1 MNVSKLDK
9 NQKLILLYVVSALVL
24 EITFF
29 LLLGLG
35 VFPQYFWL
43 DLGIV
48 LIVCAFIY
56 LPQNFVLKSVVFWIA
71 YLYQFILSLTNIIVK
86 RAASEL
92 FSFDMLFLSA
102 EGLQAFEISFIDFA
116 RSSVLLS
123 MLAIVIYLYI
133 LVAKDKKVQ
142 SNIYHKN
149 KLAYILMTFM
159 ILGTLGTCS
168 YVGQTALISDTEK
181 SDEFYVFESD
191 KYLYSTLVSKVDA
204 YKKFGT
210 FGFYSKNLYNLITGN
225 SSDDTV
231 IDDTVNYLL
240 SGTQNKSDY
249 FGVSDGNNYISIL
262 LETMEYYAIDPY
274 FTPTLYNL
282 FYENENTIK
291 LKNFYANNRTNIS
304 EGLTLF
310 GNYDKTNPINV
321 ANDNVLEVLGHK
333 DVNFTLPSILQA
345 DGYDTRYYHD
355 YVSWYYN
362 RNITHTT
369 AGFDEIV
376 GLESMNKLS
385 KWVDYK
391 QDSNN
396 DYYRWKNWTLD
407 SEVMEM
413 YFDDMTNTVSGVSSE
428 KFYSHFSLITMH
440 GNHDKKPQLQT
451 YYDKLTADIDTK
463 GGHFDNMCDY
473 LSSIGYAVPR
483 DNSDMFYHFLWYKSA
498 AMDVDKM
505 LKTLFDN
512 LNNTYTDRYDNE
524 GNRLTLA
531 DTTTVLLFADHNCY
545 YNGMAN
551 TMRGIEFSNDVYD
564 PNLYHIPCV
573 IYDKKVAH
581 NYLADTG
588 STNVEKFC
596 STYNILPTILDVLGY
611 EYNPLFYQGDHIFT
625 DSINVF
631 QSNISG
637 APYFTDKF
645 LLSYKTVNYRKEGTT
660 DDEELEF
667 KKGALTTF
675 NRLNYI
681 SNIYDHPEILD
692 KYYAKLTG
700 K

>member
-1 MNVSKLDK
+1 MKKLDK
-9 NQKLILLYVVSALVL
+9 NQKLIILYVVSSLVL
-24 EITFF
+24 EVTLF
-29 LLLGLG
+29 LLLRLG
-35 VFPQYFWL
+35 IFPQYFWF
-43 DLGIV
+43 DLGII

-56 LPQNFVLKSVVFWIA
+56 LPQNFVLKSIVFWIA
-71 YLYQFILSLTNIIVK
+71 YLYQFILGLTNIIVK

-102 EGLQAFEISFIDFA
+102 EGLQAFEVSFIDFA

-123 MLAIVIYLYI
+123 MLAVVIYLYI
-133 LVAKDKKVQ
+133 LVAKDKKPIQ
-142 SNIYHKN
+142 NIYRKN
-149 KLAYILMTFM
+149 KLAYVLLTFM
-159 ILGTLGTCS
+159 LLGSLGTCS
-168 YVGQTALISDTEK
+168 YVGQKALVSDADT

-210 FGFYSKNLYNLITGN
+210 FGFYTKNLSNLISGVK
-225 SSDDTV
+225 SDDVVVDETV
-231 IDDTVNYLL
+231 EYLL
-240 SGTQNKSDY
+240 SGVQDKSDY
-249 FGVSDGNNYISIL
+249 FGVSEGNNVISIL

-321 ANDNVLEVLGHK
+321 ANDNVLEVLGHN
-333 DVNFTLPSILQA
+333 DVKFTLPGILSA

-369 AGFDEIV
+369 AGFDEII
-376 GLESMNKLS
+376 GLEGMDKLS
-385 KWVDYK
+385 KWVDYED
-391 QDSNN
+391 DSNN

-407 SEVMEM
+407 SEVMEV
-413 YFDDMTNTVSGVSSE
+413 YFDDMTNTVADVSSE
-428 KFYSHFSLITMH
+428 KFYTHFSLITMH
-440 GNHDKKPQLQT
+440 GNHDKKTQLQG
-451 YYDKLTADIDTK
+451 YYDTLTADIGIK
-463 GGHFDNMCDY
+463 GGHFDNMCEFV
-473 LSSIGYAVPR
+473 SGIGFDIPF
-483 DNSDMFYHFLWYKSA
+483 DNEEMFYHFLWYKSA

-505 LKTLFDN
+505 LNTLFTN
-512 LNNTYTDRYDNE
+512 LQNTYTNRYDSN

-551 TMRGIEFSNDVYD
+551 VMRGLEFSTDVYD

-573 IYDKKVAH
+573 IYDKKVASQVTL
-581 NYLADTG
+581 NTG
-588 STNVEKFC
+588 STNIDKFC
-596 STYNILPTILDVLGY
+596 STYNLLPTILDILGY
-611 EYNPLFYQGDHIFT
+611 DYNPLLYQGDHIFT

-637 APYFTDKF
+637 APYFTDEF
-645 LLSYKTVNYRKEGTT
+645 LLSYNTIYYRADGTT
-660 DDEELEF
+660 DQQEYEF
-667 KKGALTTF
+667 KKGALATF
-675 NRLNYI
+675 NRLKYI
-681 SNIYDHPEILD
+681 SNVYDHPEILD
-692 KYYAKLTG
+692 KYYAKLI
-700 K
+700 KK